1 MFTPRINGERQH
13 FGGEGILTGRLFF
26 GDGAK
31 LITTPVSG
39 EIWRN
44 GALVVSVYY
53 PGCPLPLLYIYISF
67 FFIFFSPLLP
77 PSTSPLRAKPDSKLE
92 RLNLK
97 MLQREK
103 NLTFARLSD
112 TSCGRVAIDDD
123 KSSVREFSNDAPLPP
138 PLPRRIAGIFRLST
152 IDQPFSF
159 FHPSAASALSLS
171 FSPIFFFLLLLFS
184 FPCSFLNRRCC
195 LVTVR
200 RAIRANN
207 KLVSIVAARNC
218 VERCANA
225 WVICVSLQLGVT
237 SIRNVVKKKKK
248 KERIEK
254 EEWEREREK

>member
-171 FSPIFFFLLLLFS
+171 LSLSLLFFSFFFFYSLSPALF
-184 FPCSFLNRRCC
+184 
-195 LVTVR
+195 
-200 RAIRANN
+200 
-207 KLVSIVAARNC
+207 
-218 VERCANA
+218 
-225 WVICVSLQLGVT
+225 
-237 SIRNVVKKKKK
+237 
-248 KERIEK
+248 
-254 EEWEREREK
+254 

>member
-171 FSPIFFFLLLLFS
+171 LFLSYFFLSSSSILFPLLFFKS
-184 FPCSFLNRRCC
+184 SMLFGNRSPCYSCKQQTRFHRCSEKLRR
-195 LVTVR
+195 TVCKR
-200 RAIRANN
+200 LSNLRIA
-207 KLVSIVAARNC
+207 SARSNFD
-218 VERCANA
+218 
-225 WVICVSLQLGVT
+225 
-237 SIRNVVKKKKK
+237 
-248 KERIEK
+248 KECS
-254 EEWEREREK
+254 